1 MAMRTFLSLALAAA
15 LCSPAFACL
24 NDTELMNHDREFKS
38 QYRESQYQ
46 PPQPQDATSTKPYVL
61 VSAGAVMALAGVG
74 LLLRL
79 RSQPR

>member
-24 NDTELMNHDREFKS
+24 NDTELRNHDREFKS

-46 PPQPQDATSTKPYVL
+46 PPQPQQTTSSKPYVL
-61 VSAGAVMALAGVG
+61 GGAGTLMAVAGVA